1 MDGIAFA
8 RRIPSI
14 LAILATVSF
23 SFPFAIWMDLKALWR
38 SRSVFAEWGGT
49 WQAEKAKSSV
59 ISSLTKNFPR
69 ITLGS
74 MTESSETIKE
84 PRVNISITGEHA
96 MKIEQLREL
105 LEKRLHQR
113 LSIAQVIKRL
123 TLQALEAE
131 LTAQ

>member
-1 MDGIAFA
+1 
-8 RRIPSI
+8 
-14 LAILATVSF
+14 
-23 SFPFAIWMDLKALWR
+23 
-38 SRSVFAEWGGT
+38 
-49 WQAEKAKSSV
+49 
-59 ISSLTKNFPR
+59 
-69 ITLGS
+69 